1 MDRGAWQATVHAV
14 TQSQTQLKQL
24 SMHTFIHIYFSQS
37 REEGFYF
44 LENSDNPRQKC
55 DLHFGK
61 KNLKLQQKREQV
73 LLPQG
78 VIQPLSCT
86 RLLCQPLGLQPAR
99 LFCLWD
105 FPGKN
110 TGVVC
115 HFLLQGIFLTEGLN
129 PCLLPWQVVSL
140 PLCHLGFLRQ
150 LFRFYSLI
158 YLY

>member
-61 KNLKLQQKREQV
+61 KNLKL
-73 LLPQG
+73 
-78 VIQPLSCT
+78 
-86 RLLCQPLGLQPAR
+86 
-99 LFCLWD
+99 
-105 FPGKN
+105 
-110 TGVVC
+110 
-115 HFLLQGIFLTEGLN
+115 
-129 PCLLPWQVVSL
+129 
-140 PLCHLGFLRQ
+140 
-150 LFRFYSLI
+150 
-158 YLY
+158 